1 MENMHIALLLLFYAV
16 LYTICH
22 VYVSVA
28 IYIISISFLMLF
40 HAYPYIY
47 HVCTINIHDITICD
61 VMKVM
66 HIALLLLFYAVSYTI
81 CHVYVPDASHLVSIF
96 FLMHFNT
103 YPYIYHVCHVIIHDI
118 DIYDVMKIVHVS
130 PLLLF
135 MRFCIP
141 YVMYMCLLPFI
152 SYPSPFSCYL
162 THIHIY
168 IMFVLSI
175 FMILIY
181 GME

>member
-1 MENMHIALLLLFYAV
+1 MHFNTHPYIYHVCHINIHDIDIWNGMENMHIALLLLFYAV

-103 YPYIYHVCHVIIHDI
+103 YPYIYHIIH
-118 DIYDVMKIVHVS
+118 
-130 PLLLF
+130 LLTQAF
-135 MRFCIP
+135 
-141 YVMYMCLLPFI
+141 
-152 SYPSPFSCYL
+152 
-162 THIHIY
+162 
-168 IMFVLSI
+168 
-175 FMILIY
+175 
-181 GME
+181 